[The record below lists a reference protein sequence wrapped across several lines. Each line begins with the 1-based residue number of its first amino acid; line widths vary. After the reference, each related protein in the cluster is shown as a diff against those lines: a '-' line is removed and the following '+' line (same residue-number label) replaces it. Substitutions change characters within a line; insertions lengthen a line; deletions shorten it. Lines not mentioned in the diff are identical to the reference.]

1 MGLASGLLLA
11 ALPVAF
17 GLALVAVGWRTLRA
31 GRAQAAWA
39 SAPGVIEASSVRTR
53 EVRLPILGARTLR
66 TSGITFG
73 DGPRVAYAFE
83 VDGRTYRGTR
93 IGTPPARRG
102 RRRRRPGELW
112 DLRLFEAGRPVTVH
126 YDPADPADCML
137 YPAPT
142 GPAAFALIALGASF
156 VLFGAMA
163 AWIVRGL

>member
-1 MGLASGLLLA
+1 MGLASGFLLA

-17 GLALVAVGWRTLRA
+17 GLALIAVGWRTLRA

-39 SAPGVIEASSVRTR
+39 TAPGVIEASSVRTR
-53 EVRLPILGARTLR
+53 ELRLPILGTRTLR

-73 DGPRVAYAFE
+73 DGPRITYSFE
-83 VDGRTYRGTR
+83 VEGQAYRGTR

-102 RRRRRPGELW
+102 RRRRPGELW

-126 YDPADPADCML
+126 FDPADPADCML
-137 YPAPT
+137 YPAPR
-142 GPAAFALIALGASF
+142 GPAAFALLAMGLSF